1 MSSNY
6 QVKPCLSLLS
16 EENIQDLHHYALK
29 ILSRTGVRVDAKAV
43 RDMLA
48 HQLSP
53 AMIRDDVICFP
64 PELVEWAL
72 HSAPSVIDIH
82 NRRGELLFRLGAD
95 RHRFGI
101 GVTALQYQDPLTDRL
116 TPFGRQHM
124 QAMAR
129 LGDKLPLYDVVS
141 TVGVVQ
147 DVSPGVSDLYATL
160 DMLANTIKPLVLL
173 ISDESKFPAVLDLL
187 ENVHGDLADKPFAI
201 PYFNPVSPL
210 VMNEG
215 TLDKMHLASERGLPY
230 IISNYGMCGM
240 STPITPAGTL
250 AQLLAE
256 LMAGLVISQVLKEGT
271 PVILGMLPA
280 YFEMKT
286 MINFYDSQSMLMN
299 LACAELMA
307 HYRIPWCGTS
317 GSGTGWGPDLLA
329 AETYW
334 MNHLTVA
341 MTKGGL
347 SPFVGDT
354 QTSKAFSATNAVYVH
369 EIIRQALDYAGG
381 FKLDAASVG
390 LDEIHDAGPG
400 GHYLTSPT
408 TLKNY
413 KNAYYSSPIF
423 PRYAMETWVEK
434 GHPASIDVLREYTL
448 QLLKELQTPV
458 DHDEIMG
465 KGEAFIDALG
475 IIR

>member
-1 MSSNY
+1 MSAPSW
-6 QVKPCLSLLS
+6 VKPRLSLLS
-16 EENIQDLHHYALK
+16 EGNIHDLHHYALD
-29 ILSRTGVRVDAKAV
+29 ILQRTGVRVDSEPV
-43 RDMLA
+43 RQMLA
-48 HQLSP
+48 KRVSP
-53 AMIRDDVICFP
+53 ALVSDDIVRLP

-72 HSAPSVIDIH
+72 GCAPRVIDIY
-82 NRRGELLFRLGAD
+82 NRRGELVFRFGAD

-101 GVTALQYQDPLTDRL
+101 GVTSLYYQDPLTDRL
-116 TPFGRQHM
+116 SPFVRKNM
-124 QAMAR
+124 QELVR
-129 LGDKLPLYDVVS
+129 LGEKLPLYDVVS
-141 TVGVVQ
+141 TVGVLH
-147 DVSPGVSDLYATL
+147 DVPPAVSDLYATL
-160 DMLANTIKPLVLL
+160 DLVANTTKPLVIL
-173 ISDESKFPAVLDLL
+173 ISDESKFGAVLDLL
-187 ENVHGDLADKPFAI
+187 EEVHGDLASRPFVI
-201 PYFNPVSPL
+201 PYLNPVSPL

-215 TLDKMHLASERGLPY
+215 TTDKMQAAGERGLPY

-256 LMAGLVISQVLKEGT
+256 LLAGLVISQLMKEGA
-271 PVILGMLPA
+271 PVIMGMLPA

-307 HYRIPWCGTS
+307 HYQIPWCGTS

-334 MNHLTVA
+334 MNHLTA
-341 MTKGGL
+341 TLTRGGL

-354 QTSKAFSATNAVYVH
+354 HTSKAFSATNTVYVH

-381 FKLDAASVG
+381 FTLDDSTVG
-390 LDEIHDAGPG
+390 LDEIHEAGPS

-408 TLKNY
+408 TLENY
-413 KNAYYSSPIF
+413 KTAYYTSPIF

-434 GHPASIDVLREYTL
+434 GCPAAIDVLRQYTL
-448 QLLKELQTPV
+448 QLLSELQAPG
-458 DHDEIMG
+458 DHAEIMA
-465 KGEAFIDALG
+465 KGEALIKRLA
-475 IIR
+475 

>member
-1 MSSNY
+1 MSADY
-6 QVKPCLSLLS
+6 QVKPRLSLLN
-16 EENIQDLHHYALK
+16 EDNIQELHHYALE
-29 ILSRTGVRVDAKAV
+29 ILFRTGVRVDSKVV

-48 HQLSP
+48 ARLSP
-53 AMIRDDVICFP
+53 AMVSDDIIRLP
-64 PELVEWAL
+64 AELIDWAIQT
-72 HSAPSVIDIH
+72 APNVIDIH
-82 NRRGELLFRLGAD
+82 NRRGELMFRLGAD

-101 GVTALQYQDPLTDRL
+101 GVTSLYYQDPLTDKL
-116 TPFGRQHM
+116 TPFGRNHM
-124 QAMAR
+124 RELVR
-129 LGDKLPLYDVVS
+129 LGEKLPLYDVIS
-141 TVGVVQ
+141 TVGVLH
-147 DVSPGVSDLYATL
+147 DVPPTVSDLYATL
-160 DMLANTIKPLVLL
+160 DLVANTSKPLVIL

-187 ENVHGDLADKPFAI
+187 EEVHGDLADKPFVI

-215 TLDKMHLASERGLPY
+215 TLDKMRLACQRGLPY
-230 IISNYGMCGM
+230 IISNYGMCGL

-256 LMAGLVISQVLKEGT
+256 LLAGLVISQVIKEGS

-307 HYRIPWCGTS
+307 HYQIPWCGTS

-334 MNHLTVA
+334 MNHLTVT

-354 QTSKAFSATNAVYVH
+354 QTSKAFSATNTVYVH

-381 FKLDAASVG
+381 FRLDAVSVG
-390 LDEIHDAGPG
+390 LDEIHEAGPS

-408 TLKNY
+408 TLENY
-413 KNAYYSSPIF
+413 KTAYYSSPIF

-434 GHPASIDVLREYTL
+434 GHPAAVDVLRQYTTELLCDL
-448 QLLKELQTPV
+448 QVPE
-458 DHDEIMG
+458 DHEEIME
-465 KGEAFIDALG
+465 KGERFISSCD
-475 IIR
+475 

>member
-1 MSSNY
+1 MSAPSW
-6 QVKPCLSLLS
+6 VKPRLSLLS
-16 EENIQDLHHYALK
+16 EGNIHDFHHYALD
-29 ILSRTGVRVDAKAV
+29 ILQRTGVRVDSEPV
-43 RDMLA
+43 RQMLA
-48 HQLSP
+48 KRVSP
-53 AMIRDDVICFP
+53 TLVSDDIVRLP

-72 HSAPSVIDIH
+72 DCAPRVIDIY
-82 NRRGELLFRLGAD
+82 NRRGELVFRLGAD

-101 GVTALQYQDPLTDRL
+101 GVTSLYYQDPLTDRL
-116 TPFGRQHM
+116 SPFVRKNM
-124 QAMAR
+124 QELVR
-129 LGDKLPLYDVVS
+129 LGEKLPLYDVVS
-141 TVGVVQ
+141 TVGVLH
-147 DVSPGVSDLYATL
+147 DVPPAVSDLYATL
-160 DMLANTIKPLVLL
+160 DLVANTTKPLVIL
-173 ISDESKFPAVLDLL
+173 ISDESKFGAVLDLL
-187 ENVHGDLADKPFAI
+187 EEVHGDLAPRPFVI
-201 PYFNPVSPL
+201 PYLNPVSPL

-215 TLDKMHLASERGLPY
+215 TTDKMQAAGERGLPY

-256 LMAGLVISQVLKEGT
+256 LLAGLVISQLMKEGA
-271 PVILGMLPA
+271 PVIMGMLPA

-307 HYRIPWCGTS
+307 HYQIPWCGTS

-334 MNHLTVA
+334 MNHLTA
-341 MTKGGL
+341 TLTRGGL

-354 QTSKAFSATNAVYVH
+354 HTSKAFSATNTVYVH

-381 FKLDAASVG
+381 FTLDDSTVG
-390 LDEIHDAGPG
+390 LDEIHEAGPS

-408 TLKNY
+408 TLENY
-413 KNAYYSSPIF
+413 KTAYYTSPIF

-434 GHPASIDVLREYTL
+434 GCPAAIDVLRQYTL
-448 QLLKELQTPV
+448 QLLSELQAPE
-458 DHDEIMG
+458 DHAEIMA
-465 KGEAFIDALG
+465 KGEALIKKLA
-475 IIR
+475 

>member
-1 MSSNY
+1 MSADY
-6 QVKPCLSLLS
+6 QVKPRLSLLN
-16 EENIQDLHHYALK
+16 EDNIQELHHYALE
-29 ILSRTGVRVDAKAV
+29 ILFRTGVRVDSKVV

-48 HQLSP
+48 ARLSP
-53 AMIRDDVICFP
+53 AMVSDDIIRLP
-64 PELVEWAL
+64 AELIDWAIQT
-72 HSAPSVIDIH
+72 APNVIDIH
-82 NRRGELLFRLGAD
+82 NRRGELIFRLGAD

-101 GVTALQYQDPLTDRL
+101 GVTSLYYQDPLTDKL
-116 TPFGRQHM
+116 TPFGRNHM
-124 QAMAR
+124 RELVR
-129 LGDKLPLYDVVS
+129 LGEKLPLYDVIS
-141 TVGVVQ
+141 TVGVLH
-147 DVSPGVSDLYATL
+147 DVPPTVSDLYATL
-160 DMLANTIKPLVLL
+160 DLVANTSKPLVIL

-187 ENVHGDLADKPFAI
+187 EEVHGDLADKPFVI

-215 TLDKMHLASERGLPY
+215 TLDKMRLACQRGLPY
-230 IISNYGMCGM
+230 IISNYGMCGL

-256 LMAGLVISQVLKEGT
+256 LLAGLVISQVIKEGS

-307 HYRIPWCGTS
+307 HYQIPWCGTS

-334 MNHLTVA
+334 MNHLTVT

-354 QTSKAFSATNAVYVH
+354 QTSKAFSATNTVYVH

-381 FKLDAASVG
+381 FRLDAVSVG
-390 LDEIHDAGPG
+390 LDEIHEAGPS

-408 TLKNY
+408 TLENY
-413 KNAYYSSPIF
+413 KTAYYSSPIF

-434 GHPASIDVLREYTL
+434 GHPAAVDVLRQYTTELLCDL
-448 QLLKELQTPV
+448 QVPE
-458 DHDEIMG
+458 DHEEIME
-465 KGEAFIDALG
+465 KGERFITSCD
-475 IIR
+475 

>member
-1 MSSNY
+1 MPVTRT
-6 QVKPCLSLLS
+6 VKPRLTMLTQ
-16 EENIQDLHHYALK
+16 ENIQDLHYYALR
-29 ILSRTGVRVDAKAV
+29 ILSRTGVRVDSVPV
-43 RDMLA
+43 RKMLA
-48 HQLSP
+48 ERLSP
-53 AMIRDDVICFP
+53 AMVSDDIIRLP

-72 HSAPSVIDIH
+72 QSAPNVIDIY
-82 NRRGELLFRLGAD
+82 NRKGELVFHLGAD

-101 GVTALQYQDPLTDRL
+101 GVTSLYYQDPLTDRL
-116 TPFGRQHM
+116 TPFSRKHM
-124 QAMAR
+124 QELVR
-129 LGDKLPLYDVVS
+129 LGEKLPLYDVVS
-141 TVGVVQ
+141 TVGIEQ
-147 DVSPGVSDLYATL
+147 DVPPAISDLCATL
-160 DMLANTIKPLVLL
+160 DMVANTTKPLVLL
-173 ISDESKFPAVLDLL
+173 ISDESKFPAILDLL
-187 ENVHGDLADKPFAI
+187 EEVHGDLAAKPFVI

-215 TLDKMHLASERGLPY
+215 TLDKMRAASERGLPY
-230 IISNYGMCGM
+230 ILSNYGMCGM

-256 LMAGLVISQVLKEGT
+256 LLAGLVISQVVKEGT

-307 HYRIPWCGTS
+307 HYHIPWCGTS

-354 QTSKAFSATNAVYVH
+354 QTSKAFSATNTVYVH

-381 FKLDAASVG
+381 FSLSEASVG
-390 LDEIHDAGPG
+390 LDEIHEAGPG
-400 GHYLTSPT
+400 GHYLTSAT
-408 TLKNY
+408 TLENY
-413 KNAYYSSPIF
+413 KTAYYSSPIF

-434 GHPASIDVLREYTL
+434 GYPAAIDVLREYTN
-448 QLLKELQTPV
+448 QLLTELEAPA
-458 DHDEIMG
+458 DHDDIMER
-465 KGEAFIDALG
+465 GEEFIKNVT
-475 IIR
+475 